1 MVSVDTW
8 RGEKNDPRQGGGEGG
23 CLSLEAAPE
32 AAAEGFCQVGVRHE
46 CVEEGGSAPE
56 GP

>member
-1 MVSVDTW
+1 MVECRYAEGRSQ
-8 RGEKNDPRQGGGEGG
+8 QGGGEGG
-23 CLSLEAAPE
+23 CLRLEAAPE
-32 AAAEGFCQVGVRHE
+32 AAVEGFCQVGGRHQ